1 MQRARVVIGFLV
13 VAAGSSPAD
22 TAPSVRVAGS
32 YTSNWG
38 AVVLHQHDTRI
49 TGEYEFDHGHIDGVL
64 DGNMIRYA
72 WHEQSGDGR
81 GVFVAASDGELVGTW
96 GSSDDDTNGGGWRL
110 VPDKVAAI
118 AR

>member
-1 MQRARVVIGFLV
+1 MHRVI
-13 VAAGSSPAD
+13 VAAGLLVATTGASPAD
-22 TAPSVRVAGS
+22 TTSSVRVGGA

-38 AVVLHQHDTRI
+38 PVVLHQHGTRI
-49 TGEYEFDHGHIDGVL
+49 TGEYEFDHGRDGVL

-81 GVFVAASDGELVGTW
+81 GVFVAASDGELIGTW
-96 GSSDDDTNGGGWRL
+96 GGSDDDTNGGGWRL
-110 VPDKVAAI
+110 VPDKSAAI